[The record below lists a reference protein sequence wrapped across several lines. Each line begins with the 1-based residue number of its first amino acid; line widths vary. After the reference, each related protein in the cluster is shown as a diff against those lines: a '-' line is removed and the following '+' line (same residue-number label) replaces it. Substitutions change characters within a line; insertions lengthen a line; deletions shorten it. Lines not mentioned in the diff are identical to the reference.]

1 MSDQPF
7 LRELLDDIK
16 ERIDETCVEVKEFR
30 AEAASTYAREV
41 DCAARS
47 ERERNDRSEGVK
59 RLWDTVEDHAKRLTS
74 LETAG
79 ATEAGA
85 DSVKSEAWKW
95 LLGILA
101 GLITALILMYL
112 ARVA

>member
-1 MSDQPF
+1 MSDGTPY

-30 AEAASTYAREV
+30 AEAAATYAREV
-41 DCAARS
+41 DCASRA
-47 ERERNDRSEGVK
+47 ERERNDRSEGNK
-59 RLWDTVEDHAKRLTS
+59 RVWDTLKEHGDRLAT
-74 LETAG
+74 LETG
-79 ATEAGA
+79 AASEAGA

-101 GLITALILMYL
+101 GVVTTLILSYL
-112 ARVA
+112 VRR